1 MSRMFRIPAELVRT
15 LRMGLHSELGG
26 AAQDIERVSDR
37 YGRHRHPE
45 WYEEPLAKLDAVRAL
60 LDEVGWGE
68 PSEPTDIEVSLA
80 KHQCALLSALRS
92 QACIH
97 QDMIEEAELVDRERA
112 KQGKPPKGPVTIARA
127 EALSVLL
134 AGLGLALVD
143 AEDEALEPGQ
153 PTAPSD

>member
-15 LRMGLHSELGG
+15 QRMGLHSELGG

-37 YGRHRHPE
+37 HGRHRHLE
-45 WYEEPLAKLDAVRAL
+45 WYEEPLAKFDAVRAL
-60 LDEVGWGE
+60 LDEVGWSE
-68 PSEPTDIEVSLA
+68 PSKPIDIEVELA
-80 KHQCALLSALRS
+80 EHGCALLGALRS
-92 QACIH
+92 QACVH
-97 QDMIEEAELVDRERA
+97 QDMIEEAEMVDRERA
-112 KQGKPPKGPVTIARA
+112 KQGKPPKASVTITRA

-153 PTAPSD
+153 TAAPSD

>member
-1 MSRMFRIPAELVRT
+1 
-15 LRMGLHSELGG
+15 MGLHSELGG
-26 AAQDIERVSDR
+26 AAQEIERVSDT

-45 WYEEPLAKLDAVRAL
+45 WYEDPLVKFDAIRAL

-68 PSEPTDIEVSLA
+68 PPKPTDREVDLA
-80 KHQCALLSALRS
+80 KHQCAVLSALRS

-97 QDMIEEAELVDRERA
+97 QNMIEEAELVDRERA
-112 KQGKPPKGPVTIARA
+112 KQGKPPKGPATIARA

-143 AEDEALEPGQ
+143 AEDEAPEPGQ
-153 PTAPSD
+153 AAAPSD

>member
-1 MSRMFRIPAELVRT
+1 MSRTFRIPADLVRT

-45 WYEEPLAKLDAVRAL
+45 WYEEPLAKFDAVRAL

-68 PSEPTDIEVSLA
+68 PPEPTDIEVNLA

-112 KQGKPPKGPVTIARA
+112 KQGKPPKAPATIARA

-143 AEDEALEPGQ
+143 AEDEALELGQ
-153 PTAPSD
+153 TTVPLD

>member
-1 MSRMFRIPAELVRT
+1 MSRMFRIPAELVRS

-37 YGRHRHPE
+37 HGRHRHPE
-45 WYEEPLAKLDAVRAL
+45 WYKEPLAKFDAVRAL

-68 PSEPTDIEVSLA
+68 PSKPIDIEVDMD
-80 KHQCALLSALRS
+80 KHQCVLLSALRS
-92 QACIH
+92 QVCIH
-97 QDMIEEAELVDRERA
+97 QDMVEEAEQVDRERA
-112 KQGKPPKGPVTIARA
+112 KQGKPPKAPATIARA

-153 PTAPSD
+153 WTAPSD